1 MQGGYHELQNEPDG
15 VQEKLA
21 GEIKTFVDEHASSS
35 ADVEPSAETEIPS
48 KDAGVTAVEK
58 AKM

>member
-1 MQGGYHELQNEPDG
+1 MQNEPDG